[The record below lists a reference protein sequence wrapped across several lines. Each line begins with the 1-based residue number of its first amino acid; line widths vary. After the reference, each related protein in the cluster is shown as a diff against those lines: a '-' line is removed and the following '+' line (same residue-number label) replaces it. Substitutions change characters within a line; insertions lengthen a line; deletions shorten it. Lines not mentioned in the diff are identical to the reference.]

1 MRYFIHLSYLGTKYH
16 GWQIQPNA
24 STVQEVIEDALS
36 TILSNEVSIMGCGR
50 TDTGVHALNFYA
62 HFDFESSFDIEKLKV
77 KLNGYLDSDI
87 AIHDIIKVQKDQ
99 HVRFD
104 AVKRSYIYKMHSEKN
119 VFLHNR
125 SYLFSRKLAY
135 GDMRK
140 AALVLKQYKDFSCF
154 SKSNTQTKTNLCSIY
169 DSKWVVSDHTCEFH
183 ITADRFL
190 RGMVRAIVGTLIEVG
205 EGKRTVEEFH
215 NIIKS
220 KDRSKAGPSA
230 PAHGLYLSNVKY
242 DFI

>member
-1 MRYFIHLSYLGTKYH
+1 
-16 GWQIQPNA
+16 
-24 STVQEVIEDALS
+24 
-36 TILSNEVSIMGCGR
+36 
-50 TDTGVHALNFYA
+50 
-62 HFDFESSFDIEKLKV
+62 
-77 KLNGYLDSDI
+77 
-87 AIHDIIKVQKDQ
+87 
-99 HVRFD
+99 
-104 AVKRSYIYKMHSEKN
+104 
-119 VFLHNR
+119 
-125 SYLFSRKLAY
+125 
-135 GDMRK
+135 MRK